1 MSDPVLPAYVKGLFH
16 QLVKAVGGVEAAGA
30 FLGVSHQRISQ
41 LQTTTC
47 ADTHCWHEHTDARL
61 LWLYGEEGRAAREAA
76 THADVAAWRALGT
89 RRAA

>member
-1 MSDPVLPAYVKGLFH
+1 MAAPYPRPSNREAR
-16 QLVKAVGGVEAAGA
+16 EAAPVRGTYICDHDGPRGQHTGW
-30 FLGVSHQRISQ
+30 GVS
-41 LQTTTC
+41 

>member
-1 MSDPVLPAYVKGLFH
+1 MAGTYTCGSLASCRPNAARFAPGYEVDPIDQY
-16 QLVKAVGGVEAAGA
+16 
-30 FLGVSHQRISQ
+30 I
-41 LQTTTC
+41 
-47 ADTHCWHEHTDARL
+47 THCWHEHTNARL

>member
-1 MSDPVLPAYVKGLFH
+1 MAASYPRPSNREAR
-16 QLVKAVGGVEAAGA
+16 EAAPVRGTYICDHDGPCGRPA
-30 FLGVSHQRISQ
+30 WLRPRHDS
-41 LQTTTC
+41 
-47 ADTHCWHEHTDARL
+47 HCWHEHTDARL